1 MNFRDIAKSTTKV
14 AIAPLVN
21 DPVFAATINEAVD
34 LLFNVI
40 PTNKKDDIL
49 VAIGDRLTFLE
60 ENHIDLKEL
69 ENNEVFQSVLYT
81 SIPIL
86 MRAYQKEKLEA
97 VFNSITNIPLTNI
110 DENYRFI
117 FLNLIDKYNEWHLK
131 IFRALAEPEFY
142 LDIPLSGNPR
152 TYLEADFSILTE
164 KDKVY
169 TLRNSCLDITNASR
183 DRLLLVLFP
192 DLKKDKIFFDIILSD
207 LVNDRLVNAG
217 VLKSVPT
224 HPLAAS
230 CATEFGA
237 HFLESIK
244 DPQLIVNSSK

>member
-21 DPVFAATINEAVD
+21 DPVFAATINEAID
-34 LLFNVI
+34 LFFNVI

-49 VAIGDRLTFLE
+49 VAISERLKFLE
-60 ENHIDLKEL
+60 ENHVDLKEL

-97 VFNSITNIPLTNI
+97 VFNSITNVPLTNI

-117 FLNLIDKYNEWHLK
+117 FLNLIDKYNEWHLR

-142 LDIPLSGNPR
+142 LDVPLSENPR
-152 TYLEADFSILTE
+152 IYLEADFSILTE

-169 TLRNSCLDITNASR
+169 TLRNSCLDITSASR
-183 DRLLLVLFP
+183 DRFLLVLFP
-192 DLKKDKIFFDIILSD
+192 ELKKDKIFFDIILND
-207 LVNDRLVNAG
+207 LVNDRLVNEG
-217 VLKSVPT
+217 VLKSIPT
-224 HPLAAS
+224 HPLIAS
-230 CATEFGA
+230 CSTEFGT
-237 HFLESIK
+237 HFLNSIK
-244 DPQLIVNSSK
+244 DPHSIFNSPK